1 MNETEIAEQ
10 FGNKEN
16 MYYGHGIGADNP
28 KVIDSIFKNGLR
40 CSHERL
46 FFTTIAFGEGSE
58 HLFEDQQETINNW
71 KHKGSKQ
78 IIIASLPQKYH
89 IINVPSGPLYGK
101 ETSAFFNYIPQ
112 EEATKLGI
120 AQGYYLKPEFVR
132 GVYDVNDGSFT
143 QNDRYYENLTPE
155 EQKELFDEVKR
166 QYIDLLKGSQWT
178 LAEYAEILES
188 NGWKNPL
195 TQEEIAQADKEV
207 FEAEALEAQLQ
218 SVAENSRAEDFS
230 QTTQGIKEGDLNPEL
245 DEELEYTDE
254 GWSMDDWE

>member
-16 MYYGHGIGADNP
+16 MYYGHGIGADDP
-28 KVIDSIFKNGLR
+28 KKIGSIFKNGLR

-46 FFTTIAFGEGSE
+46 FFTTSAFGEGSE
-58 HLFEDQQETINNW
+58 QLFESQKGTMDNW

-78 IIIASLPQKYH
+78 IIIASLPKKYH
-89 IINVPSGPLYGK
+89 IINVPCGPLYGK
-101 ETSAFFNYIPQ
+101 ETSAFCNYIPQ
-112 EEATKLGI
+112 EKATKLGI

-132 GVYDVNDGSFT
+132 GVYDANNQSFT
-143 QNDRYYENLTPE
+143 RNDRYYENLSPE
-155 EQKELFDEVKR
+155 DQKKLFDEVKK
-166 QYIDLLKGSQWT
+166 QYVDLLKGSQWT
-178 LAEYAEILES
+178 LEEYAEILES
-188 NGWKNPL
+188 IGGENPL
-195 TQEEIAQADKEV
+195 TQEEIAQADREV
-207 FEAEALEAQLQ
+207 LDEENLEVQLQ
-218 SVAENSRAEDFS
+218 SIAESLRAEDFS

>member
-1 MNETEIAEQ
+1 MPSNLRIAI
-10 FGNKEN
+10 FGCC
-16 MYYGHGIGADNP
+16 AL
-28 KVIDSIFKNGLR
+28 FKI
-40 CSHERL
+40 HRL
-46 FFTTIAFGEGSE
+46 EDGVLSVL
-58 HLFEDQQETINNW
+58 LF
-71 KHKGSKQ
+71 
-78 IIIASLPQKYH
+78 
-89 IINVPSGPLYGK
+89 
-101 ETSAFFNYIPQ
+101 
-112 EEATKLGI
+112 
-120 AQGYYLKPEFVR
+120 
-132 GVYDVNDGSFT
+132 
-143 QNDRYYENLTPE
+143 
-155 EQKELFDEVKR
+155 
-166 QYIDLLKGSQWT
+166 SQWT